1 MTSSV
6 NTRKLSLAIV
16 LTALAIVL
24 SPIFFPVGPTKT
36 FPWQHMVNAIAGVLL
51 GPWYAALMAIAA
63 GIIRNLLG
71 VGTVFAFPGGIP
83 GALVVGIT
91 YHYLRK
97 DYAALTEVLGTGVI
111 GALLS
116 AWIIGPS
123 LGMTMAVDAFIIAFS
138 ASSIPGSILGYVVLL
153 VIRRIPIF
161 SLDAS

>member
-1 MTSSV
+1 MTTQV

-51 GPWYAALMAIAA
+51 GPWYAALMATAA
-63 GIIRNLLG
+63 GVIRNMLG

-83 GALVVGIT
+83 GALVVGIA
-91 YHYLRK
+91 YHYLKK
-97 DYAALTEVLGTGVI
+97 DYAALMEVFGTGVI

-116 AWIIGPS
+116 ALLIGPS
-123 LGMTMAVDAFIIAFS
+123 LGMTMTVEAFIIAFS
-138 ASSIPGSILGYVVLL
+138 ASSIPGSILGYMVLL
-153 VIRRIPIF
+153 VIRRIPSF
-161 SLDAS
+161 SLEAS

>member
-1 MTSSV
+1 MTTSV
-6 NTRKLSLAIV
+6 NTRKISLAIV

-51 GPWYAALMAIAA
+51 GPWYAALMATAA

-83 GALVVGIT
+83 GALVVGIV
-91 YHYLRK
+91 YHYLKK

-116 AWIIGPS
+116 ALVIGPS
-123 LGMTMAVDAFIIAFS
+123 LGMTMTVEAFVIAFS

-153 VIRRIPIF
+153 VIRRIPSF
-161 SLDAS
+161 RLDAR

>member
-1 MTSSV
+1 MTTHV

-16 LTALAIVL
+16 LTALAIAL

-51 GPWYAALMAIAA
+51 GPWYAALMATAA
-63 GIIRNLLG
+63 GVIRNMLG

-83 GALVVGIT
+83 GALVVGIA
-91 YHYLRK
+91 YHYLKK
-97 DYAALTEVLGTGVI
+97 DYAALSEVIGTGVI

-116 AWIIGPS
+116 ALIIGPA
-123 LGMTMAVDAFIIAFS
+123 LGMTMTVEAFIIAFS

-153 VIRRIPIF
+153 VIRRIPSF
-161 SLDAS
+161 NLETN